1 MRLLGNNSSLSTFR
15 WDLIYLLAQLL
26 SDDRPGVSDLAAPI
40 QKRLDELA
48 TRRTKQEAAEDWA
61 ITAGALVVKT
71 DRRRDGVLVEAGGV
85 ARAAHKQVYATLFP
99 RHNPSQTARLGVEA
113 ESAEVTRI
121 LSEMGKLPDQH
132 PIRVAYEAELSK
144 AETAVA
150 KAVHVDGDDGAGAG
164 ALGDAALQDGPR
176 RGSPDDPRAARG
188 AAEEQGRG
196 RRLLPTDEER
206 AGRGRRE
213 HGRPGDE
220 RGRRARRSPGTGDAA
235 ERGRG
240 LRQVA

>member
-61 ITAGALVVKT
+61 ITAGALVVKR

-99 RHNPSQTARLGVEA
+99 RYNPSQTARLGVEA

-132 PIRVAYEAELSK
+132 PIRVAYEDELSK

-150 KAVHVDGDDGAGAG
+150 KAVHVDGDATTALALERSETLRFKMALDEDRLTTHGQLVVLLKSKAEADAFFRPTRSAPGEEEESTADPATNGAGAP
-164 ALGDAALQDGPR
+164 AAPPAPATPP
-176 RGSPDDPRAARG
+176 S
-188 AAEEQGRG
+188 
-196 RRLLPTDEER
+196 
-206 AGRGRRE
+206 AGVG
-213 HGRPGDE
+213 
-220 RGRRARRSPGTGDAA
+220 
-235 ERGRG
+235 
-240 LRQVA
+240 